1 MQLWFLKSSLGIK
14 TQSSN
19 QIVFGDTGR
28 FPLLFRQ
35 QDSVLKYWDRL
46 RTMDN
51 STPIYKVYSDLKD
64 LHKLGHRNWY
74 SKVLDILTPFNNIT
88 IDATDN
94 PECDGTPIKSTY
106 LSTKELRYN
115 KYIDGYFRYI
125 NDSTSNPLLRTY
137 KKN

>member
-1 MQLWFLKSSLGIK
+1 MRAIASLRNKIRGGLKNHVSFRLLIRLFDSHILPILDYGSEIWYKGSGIKDIEHVQLWFLKSSLGIK

-35 QDSVLKYWDRL
+35 QDNVLKYWDRL

-64 LHKLGHRNWY
+64 LHK
-74 SKVLDILTPFNNIT
+74 
-88 IDATDN
+88 
-94 PECDGTPIKSTY
+94 
-106 LSTKELRYN
+106 
-115 KYIDGYFRYI
+115 
-125 NDSTSNPLLRTY
+125 
-137 KKN
+137 